1 VHKTRQ
7 RSLAPD
13 LLSTRLEHVVW
24 IGGPPGAGKSTIAS
38 QLSVEHGLSLYI
50 CDGTMSD
57 HVGRSNSS
65 DHPLL
70 HDFLAMDMDERWV
83 NRPPSVMF
91 KTFQWFQGEGF
102 ELILEDLLSLPKE
115 PPILAEGFRL
125 LPQQVSPLLTRSHQ
139 AVWLVPTPEFRR
151 AAFDSRGVTWGI
163 PGKTSDPTRALANL
177 LARDQLFTD
186 EVVKQATGLNLTVIE
201 VDHTTSIDQVLMRVA
216 KSLGLGTR

>member
-1 VHKTRQ
+1 MSRRT
-7 RSLAPD
+7 LAPD
-13 LLSTRLEHVVW
+13 LLPTRLQHVRW

-38 QLSVEHGLSLYI
+38 QLSVKHGLSRYR

-57 HVGRSNSS
+57 HAGRSNSS

-70 HDFLAMDMDERWV
+70 HEFLAMDMDERWV

-91 KTFQWFQGEGF
+91 ATFHWFQGEGF
-102 ELILEDLLSLPKE
+102 ELILEDLLSLPEE

-125 LPQQVSPLLTRSHQ
+125 LPQLVSPLLTRSHQ

-151 AAFDSRGVTWGI
+151 HVLDGRGPTWDI
-163 PGKTSDPTRALANL
+163 PGKTSNPERALANL

-186 EVVKQATGLNLTVIE
+186 EVVKQATALNLTFIE
-201 VDHTTSIDQVLMRVA
+201 VDHTMSIDQVLMRVA
-216 KSLGLGTR
+216 ESLQLDTR